1 MKFSRQFFLLF
12 ASATLA
18 TTLASGQSAA
28 PAAPAAAPQGPTPTT
43 AAKLDAVRA
52 VIILKTELTS
62 KNAPSGKVVKA
73 VLKQAVTLPNGEV
86 LPKETP
92 LVGSVIAS
100 NKHSKEKP
108 NGTLVLE
115 FHEAAPKGHDPIQ
128 LVVRIQTLAPSVE
141 SENARTTLPNSNGN
155 MVALAGNSGGTSQ
168 IEAQLNDRSNLSGK
182 HQDASSIAGVHLTSS
197 ARGDG
202 AIFAFGEDVYL
213 DPDVQM
219 TVLLAPASE

>member
-1 MKFSRQFFLLF
+1 
-12 ASATLA
+12 
-18 TTLASGQSAA
+18 
-28 PAAPAAAPQGPTPTT
+28 
-43 AAKLDAVRA
+43 
-52 VIILKTELTS
+52 
-62 KNAPSGKVVKA
+62 
-73 VLKQAVTLPNGEV
+73 
-86 LPKETP
+86 
-92 LVGSVIAS
+92 
-100 NKHSKEKP
+100 
-108 NGTLVLE
+108 LVLE

-182 HQDASSIAGVHLTSS
+182 HQDASSIAGVHLTPS